1 MQKDVIEKLTHELLE
16 AGVIQHSHSPF
27 SAPVVLVRK
36 KDNSWRLCIDYRGL
50 NQITIKDKFPMPII
64 EELLEE
70 LNGASI
76 FTKLDL
82 RAGYHQIRMDPKDV
96 HKTTFRT
103 HMGHYEYLVM
113 PFGLVN
119 APSTFQ
125 HLMNLIFEPYLRK
138 FVLVFFDDILIYS
151 CSEME
156 HVEHLIKVFQLL
168 SDQSLTVKLSK
179 CSFAVKHVQY
189 LGHIISV
196 EGVATDP
203 EKVKAVSD

>member
-1 MQKDVIEKLTHELLE
+1 
-16 AGVIQHSHSPF
+16 
-27 SAPVVLVRK
+27 
-36 KDNSWRLCIDYRGL
+36 
-50 NQITIKDKFPMPII
+50 
-64 EELLEE
+64 
-70 LNGASI
+70 
-76 FTKLDL
+76 
-82 RAGYHQIRMDPKDV
+82 MDPKDV
-96 HKTTFRT
+96 HKTAFRT
-103 HMGHYEYLVM
+103 HMGHFEYLVM

-125 HLMNLIFEPYLRK
+125 HLMNLIFKPYLRK